1 MRLTRLATAL
11 ALLAAALLAPA
22 CKKTSPP
29 ALPPPV
35 GIDPRPALQPFA
47 DCADLE
53 QTIEDNMVLQ
63 MKSALE
69 QGRIGYFPGGGP
81 IAVGDQGVPV
91 AAPAAGAA
99 GPTSYS
105 TTTTQV
111 AGVGEADF
119 VQNDGTRIAVLANGA
134 LHLAR
139 SWPPQELATASTT
152 RIEGWATALFLQPLP
167 KTRAVVFSA
176 VYVPR
181 ALEGDRLWCPQ
192 PAAGLMAADV
202 WCGFNFQN
210 MVKVTTLDVA
220 DLANPAVVSEVYLPG
235 SYVSARLIDD
245 RVRLVLSDSLPFP
258 DGLKWWPDLSAATTE
273 EQRKAAFDALI
284 AENEALIRAR
294 TLDDWLRRGVVKR
307 PGQADVEVGYACGDF
322 AHGQAPVRSGLLTV
336 ATYDVAGAA
345 LVSRSTIFGEPGVVY
360 ASADTLWVATPHWWW
375 WPEAGQRDATYLHA
389 FDLTGPDRAPYL
401 GSGVVDGIPRDQY
414 ALDEHEGALRIATT
428 VSERVASPEP
438 WGRIETAGRISVL
451 KQAGARFEV
460 VGETPAFGAGERT
473 FGSRFLGP
481 RGFVITARQIDPLFT
496 FDLADPANPLKMGEL
511 EMPGFL
517 SYLHPVDATHLL
529 GLGMQGGG
537 ATGPMQVKLTLL
549 DVADLTAP
557 VELSTV
563 TVGDGWSWSESVW
576 DPKAFTWLGSRG
588 LAAIPMAGYDAT
600 SQFTSDL
607 RLFKVD
613 PAADPPIAPAGR
625 LSMGDVYQDAAG
637 APFGWWWSPY
647 VRRSVLSSDDS
658 GDYVYAITDAGIRSA
673 DVSLLPAWLATVQ
686 FPPQIEPLPGPVVI
700 Q

>member
-1 MRLTRLATAL
+1 MRLTRLAAAL

-29 ALPPPV
+29 ALPPPA
-35 GIDPRPALQPFA
+35 GIDPRPVLQPFT

-53 QTIEDNMVLQ
+53 RTIEDTMVLQ

-81 IAVGDQGVPV
+81 IAMGDGGVPT

-99 GPTSYS
+99 GPASYS

-139 SWPPQELATASTT
+139 SWPPQALATASTT
-152 RIEGWATALFLQPLP
+152 RIEGWAGALFLTGD
-167 KTRAVVFSA
+167 KAVVFSG
-176 VYVPR
+176 VYLPR
-181 ALEGDRLWCPQ
+181 ALEGAHLWCPQ
-192 PAAGLMAADV
+192 PAAGQMAADV
-202 WCGFNFQN
+202 WCGFTYQN

-220 DLANPAVVSEVYLPG
+220 DLDHPAVLSEVYLPG
-235 SYVSARLIDD
+235 SYVSARLIGG

-258 DGLKWWPDLSAATTE
+258 DGLTWWPDLTGVSTD

-284 AENEALIRAR
+284 AANEALIRAR

-389 FDLTGPDRAPYL
+389 FDLTDPDRAPYL
-401 GSGVVDGIPRDQY
+401 GSGVVDGLPRDQY
-414 ALDEHEGALRIATT
+414 ALDEHEGALRVATT

-473 FGSRFLGP
+473 FGARFLGP
-481 RGFVITARQIDPLFT
+481 RGFVITARQVDPLFT
-496 FDLADPANPLKMGEL
+496 FDLSDPAAPTKIGEL

-529 GLGMQGGG
+529 GLGQQVVGVG
-537 ATGPMQVKLTLL
+537 ADRTTQVKVTLL
-549 DVADLTAP
+549 DVGDLTAP
-557 VELSTV
+557 RELDTEL
-563 TVGDGWSWSESVW
+563 VGEGWAWSESIW
-576 DPKAFTWLGSRG
+576 DPKAFTWLASRG
-588 LAAIPMAGYDAT
+588 LAAIPVAGYDAT
-600 SQFTSDL
+600 SKFTSDL

-613 PAADPPIAPAGR
+613 PAAVPAIAPAGR
-625 LSMGDVYQDAAG
+625 LSMSDVYLDDAG
-637 APFGWWWSPY
+637 VPFSWWWSPY
-647 VRRSVLSSDDS
+647 VRRSVLASDGS